1 MQLSLPHILVPFLV
15 AAALQTVQGSR
26 VATMLIA
33 PSFFNA
39 LVSLTWVSYGNRY
52 PFNGFQVLF

>member
-33 PSFFNA
+33 PSFLMP
-39 LVSLTWVSYGNRY
+39 LV
-52 PFNGFQVLF
+52 P